1 LIRAILFKT
10 VFYSVIV
17 SLVRVAEVFLHI
29 IRDERGTSVAFQE
42 AVDNFTWYR
51 FTAIQV
57 WLFTCFLIYVTAIEL
72 NAALGKG
79 RMASLLFRRSAT

>member
-1 LIRAILFKT
+1 M
-10 VFYSVIV
+10 
-17 SLVRVAEVFLHI
+17 
-29 IRDERGTSVAFQE
+29 VAFQE

-79 RMASLLFRRSAT
+79 RMASLLFRRRAS